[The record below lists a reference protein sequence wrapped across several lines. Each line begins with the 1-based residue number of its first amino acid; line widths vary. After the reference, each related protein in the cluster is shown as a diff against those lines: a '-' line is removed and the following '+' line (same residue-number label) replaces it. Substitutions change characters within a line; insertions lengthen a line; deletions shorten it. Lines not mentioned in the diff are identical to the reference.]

1 MSTPETMAAKVD
13 AYLDDRRHSGFALRI
28 EGEQL
33 HRFARFADQS
43 DHRGSL
49 TLKLAIQW
57 ASASRGQRPITAARR
72 IEILRGFAKYCRQFD
87 PDTEIPPRRLFG
99 RAHRRLT
106 PHIFTE
112 AEIQT
117 LTAAAADQLHPPGGL
132 RGASCATIFG
142 LIAATGLRI
151 SEATGLKRSDVDLQ
165 HAVLHIRHAKFGK
178 SRWVPVHPT
187 TVQALQRYSK
197 QRDRDTLTAGTDAF
211 FVFDHGHPALARSV
225 QYAFKLLRR
234 RLQWHSRG
242 GHPVPRIHD
251 LRHSFVCHRLEQWY
265 AQGLDIDRNILAL
278 STYIGHA
285 KVTDTY
291 WYVTATP
298 QLLAIAARRFERRPG
313 GLP

>member
-1 MSTPETMAAKVD
+1 MSIPETMAAKVD

-33 HRFARFADQS
+33 HRFARFADQA

-49 TLKLAIQW
+49 TVKLAIQW

-165 HAVLHIRHAKFGK
+165 HAVLHIRHAKFGT
-178 SRWVPVHPT
+178 SRWVPMHPT
-187 TVQALQRYSK
+187 TVQALQRYSE
-197 QRDRDTLTAGTDAF
+197 QRDRDPLTAGTDAF
-211 FVFDHGHPALARSV
+211 FVFDYGRPAFSRSV

-234 RLQWHSRG
+234 RLQWRARG

-251 LRHSFVCHRLEQWY
+251 LRHSFVCRRLEQWY